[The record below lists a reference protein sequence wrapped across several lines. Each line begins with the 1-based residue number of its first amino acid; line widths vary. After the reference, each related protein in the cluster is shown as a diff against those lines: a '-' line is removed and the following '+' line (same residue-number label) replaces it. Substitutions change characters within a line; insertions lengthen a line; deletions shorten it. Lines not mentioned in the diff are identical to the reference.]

1 MASKWKATSLW
12 SDKAQHSEGKTKL
25 CGGLNGPSE
34 EFATWTCAHEHPIIP
49 VYGSPSPSVTS
60 GAVQT
65 LLSLFPILRMQ
76 CLWAGTAL
84 GSFSYF
90 FFPIFVLSL
99 FEKHRGN
106 DAVWHPL
113 LLEHCPGTR
122 LVISTPLS
130 PSVAF
135 EYQNSFAIGRIFTH
149 FDSSYHVELSNWVK
163 EPRALEAHR
172 AWVCMAPVRH
182 SQHLCT

>member
-1 MASKWKATSLW
+1 MGHLKNLPHGHVPMSTQLFLCMALRLLQWPLVQYK
-12 SDKAQHSEGKTKL
+12 
-25 CGGLNGPSE
+25 PSSP
-34 EFATWTCAHEHPIIP
+34 F
-49 VYGSPSPSVTS
+49 SPSSECNVFEQGQPW
-60 GAVQT
+60 GAF
-65 LLSLFPILRMQ
+65 L
-76 CLWAGTAL
+76 
-84 GSFSYF
+84 F

-113 LLEHCPGTR
+113 LLEHCPGTW